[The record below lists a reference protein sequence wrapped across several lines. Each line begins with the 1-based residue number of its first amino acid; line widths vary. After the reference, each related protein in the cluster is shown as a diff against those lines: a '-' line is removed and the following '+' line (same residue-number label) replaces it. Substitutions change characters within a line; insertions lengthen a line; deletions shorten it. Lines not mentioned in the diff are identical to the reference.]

1 MKIFPVVLAL
11 SLAAN
16 AALIAVLALR
26 PIGPAS
32 AAGASGASA
41 STAAKA
47 AGGVLASSDKNSPV
61 NASAAARKTWD
72 KLRTDDLATLVTR
85 LRATGF
91 PELVVRRIIGTLVN
105 ERFDARRLEIEKA
118 SHEAPFWTNPG
129 NANNDPKMGP
139 ELRKLQ
145 RDQTELMKQL
155 LGGSLADLFAGTE
168 EERAMLRFQIGDVAP
183 EKLEQL
189 YAVAMDFS
197 EKVNQAYAA
206 TSAGG
211 NRNVMLDSD
220 REKINALDQAYRAE
234 LAKFLTPAENAD
246 FNLHNGLLASQVR
259 NALLPL
265 RLTEAEYRAVFPLY
279 QAFQDQNPAANFTYL
294 PPDASP
300 AARAAVDQLN
310 AQIGAALGPD
320 RAADFQQANNL
331 QYNQLNRLVAR
342 LDLPLSAAAQVAAVQ
357 QDVQQRV
364 TALRTD
370 DTLSGAARQTQ
381 ITALAQEAS
390 AKISTALGGQRGL
403 DAYKDNGGQW
413 LVNMVPRPR
422 PVAPPPKG

>member
-1 MKIFPVVLAL
+1 MKIFPVALIL

-16 AALIAVLALR
+16 ATLIAVLALR
-26 PIGPAS
+26 PAGPAP

-47 AGGVLASSDKNSPV
+47 AGGVLASPDKNSSA
-61 NASAAARKTWD
+61 NASAAARKTWG

-85 LRATGF
+85 LRAAGF
-91 PELVVRRIIGTLVN
+91 PERVVRRIIGTLVS

-118 SHEAPFWTNPG
+118 NLEAPFWTNPG
-129 NANNDPKMGP
+129 NANSDPKMGP

-145 RDQTELMKQL
+145 REQTELMKQL

-206 TSAGG
+206 TSTGG
-211 NRNVMLDSD
+211 DRRVMLDSD
-220 REKINALDQAYRAE
+220 HEKINALDQAYRAE

-246 FNLHNGLLASQVR
+246 FNLHNGLLASTLR

-265 RLTEAEYRAVFPLY
+265 RLTEDEYRAVFPYY
-279 QAFQDQNPAANFTYL
+279 QAFQDQNPALNLIYL
-294 PPDASP
+294 PADASP
-300 AARAAVDQLN
+300 AAHAAVDQLN
-310 AQIGAALGPD
+310 AQIAAALGPT
-320 RAADFQQANNL
+320 RAVDFQQANDP
-331 QYNQLNRLVAR
+331 QYYQIDRLATR
-342 LDLPLSAAAQVAAVQ
+342 LDLPLSAAAQVVAVQ

-364 TALRTD
+364 TALRSD
-370 DTLSGAARQTQ
+370 DSLTGPARAAQVSA
-381 ITALAQEAS
+381 IAQEAS

-422 PVAPPPKG
+422 PAAPPPKG